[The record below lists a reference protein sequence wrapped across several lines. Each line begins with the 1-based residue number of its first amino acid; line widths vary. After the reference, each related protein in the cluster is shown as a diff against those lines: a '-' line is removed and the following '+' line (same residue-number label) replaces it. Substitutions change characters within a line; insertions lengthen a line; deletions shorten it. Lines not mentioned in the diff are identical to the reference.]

1 MQVEGDRWQVAGGRW
16 QVAGGHLIIGPVGEV
31 GWVHLVLALGA
42 GEALPVVGP
51 WGGGTAGLLPHPDPP
66 GLAICFSASNTLPEH
81 RGHTS
86 ASPSSPWV
94 ALLFVCLSFYL
105 FDCLSPR

>member
-51 WGGGTAGLLPHPDPP
+51 WAALL
-66 GLAICFSASNTLPEH
+66 LAYCHILTHLAW
-81 RGHTS
+81 RS
-86 ASPSSPWV
+86 ASPPRTPCRSTAGTRPPPPPPPGWRCY
-94 ALLFVCLSFYL
+94 LFV
-105 FDCLSPR
+105 